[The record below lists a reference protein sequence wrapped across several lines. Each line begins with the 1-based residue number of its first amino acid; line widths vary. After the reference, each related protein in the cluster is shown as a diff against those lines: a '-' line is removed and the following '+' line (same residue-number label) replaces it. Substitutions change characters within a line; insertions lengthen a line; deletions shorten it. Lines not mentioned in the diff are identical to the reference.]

1 MLTMNNEKIV
11 IAGACRTPIGS
22 FGGSLLDVSAVTL
35 GKIVIA
41 EALRRAGINCSM
53 VDEVLMGCVL
63 QAGLGQNVA
72 RQSSIRAGI
81 PVEVPA
87 STINMVCGSGLK
99 SVCMAA
105 QSIMTG
111 DGEIIVAGGTE
122 NMSQAPYLLK
132 ESRWGSKMGDVQLVD
147 YMVYDALTDVFND
160 YHMGITA
167 ENLAEKFH
175 ISREEQD
182 AYAAMSQQ
190 RAENAQKNGFF
201 RNEIVPVGV
210 ETKKN
215 GVKIIEQDEFIRYGT
230 TVEKLATLRPAFK
243 KDGTVTAGNA
253 SGIND
258 GAAALVLMSDRKAQS
273 LNIKPLAKIL
283 SYAYVGIEPSIM
295 GFGPVEASRAALKK
309 ANLKLEDIGL
319 IEANEAFAAQT
330 LAVAG
335 ELGFDKSKVNVN
347 GGAIALGHPVGASGA
362 RILVTLLYEMQKRDE
377 RYGMAT
383 LCVGGGMGVSVIVER
398 EVNV

>member
-1 MLTMNNEKIV
+1 MNNEKIV

-22 FGGSLLDVSAVTL
+22 FGGSFLDVSAVDL
-35 GKIVIA
+35 GKIVVA
-41 EALRRAGINCSM
+41 EALKRAGVSVSM

-63 QAGLGQNVA
+63 QAGMGQNVA
-72 RQSSIRAGI
+72 RQSSIKAGI

-87 STINMVCGSGLK
+87 TTINMVCGSGLK
-99 SVCMAA
+99 TVCMAG
-105 QSIMTG
+105 QSIFSG
-111 DGEIIVAGGTE
+111 DAEIIVAGGTE

-132 ESRWGSKMGDVQLVD
+132 EGRWGSKMGNVQMVD

-167 ENLAEKFH
+167 ENLAEKFQ

-190 RAENAQKNGFF
+190 RAEKAQINGIF
-201 RNEIVPVGV
+201 RDEIVPVGV

-215 GVKIIEQDEFIRYGT
+215 GLKIIDQDEFIRYGT
-230 TVEKLATLRPAFK
+230 TVEKLSGLKPAFK
-243 KDGTVTAGNA
+243 KDGTVTAGNS

-258 GAAALVLMSDRKAQS
+258 GAAALVIMSDSKAKS

-283 SYAYVGIEPSIM
+283 SYAYTGVDPSVM
-295 GFGPVEASRAALKK
+295 GLGPVEACRSALRK
-309 ANLKLEDIGL
+309 ANIKLEDIGL
-319 IEANEAFAAQT
+319 IEANEAFAVQT
-330 LAVAG
+330 LAVAR
-335 ELGFDKSKVNVN
+335 ELGLDKEKVNVN

-398 EVNV
+398 EVNK